1 MKLKEELIK
10 RVGAEAVTDDPGAL
24 KPYTV
29 RHSLWPTPYP
39 NVVVSAGNMEEAQKV
54 IQFANER
61 KVPLKP
67 SSSGVHFR
75 ETGPLLGGILL
86 DLSRMKKI
94 TKIDNRNRKVT
105 VEPGVTWGE
114 LTEELAK
121 QQMRTI
127 LPLVPHADSSV
138 LVSCLERDPSVIPM
152 FEYGELIL
160 SMQMIWPTGELF
172 RTGSAATIGFGKEG
186 NLAEGCYPYGPGP
199 IDAMRLMQGAQGT
212 MGTALWANIKTER
225 LPGVNKPYFIP
236 FEHSEDVVE
245 ALYAIQRKRIGHECF
260 AVNSVDLA
268 GLLAKDMA
276 TDYVR
281 LEKQLP
287 PWSVLMILSGA
298 KYFPEDKI
306 AYEKEALFEV
316 RNHVFPFTE
325 ILDVIPGFGSTKS
338 LPELLRNPWPADET
352 YWKER
357 FKGACQDLFFITTLG
372 RAPIFVDTVNR
383 IAAEQGYDQREIGMY
398 IQPIEF
404 GAGAHVEFNLFY
416 DPDNPEEI
424 ETVKQVYTESIK
436 EALRL
441 EAHFTRPYGKVA
453 ADLVYEKAG
462 SYTLLAKKTK
472 EILDPNNIMNPG
484 TLCF

>member
-1 MKLKEELIK
+1 MKLKEELTKI
-10 RVGAEAVTDDPGAL
+10 VGAEAVMDDPGAL
-24 KPYTV
+24 QPYTV
-29 RHSLWPTPYP
+29 RHSLWPTPWP

-54 IQFANER
+54 IRLANE
-61 KVPLKP
+61 KKIPVKP

-86 DLSRMKKI
+86 DLSGMKGI

-121 QQMRTI
+121 HQMRTI

-225 LPGVNKPYFIP
+225 LPLVNKPYFIP

-268 GLLAKDMA
+268 GLLAKDRT
-276 TDYVR
+276 TDYVK

-306 AYEKEALFEV
+306 AYEREALFEV

-325 ILDVIPGFGSTKS
+325 ILDVIPGYGSTKS
-338 LPELLRNPWPADET
+338 LPELLRNPWPADQI

-357 FKGACQDLFFITTLG
+357 FKGACQDLFFITTMEK
-372 RAPIFVDTVNR
+372 APIFVDTVNQ
-383 IAAEQGYDQREIGMY
+383 IASEQGYDQREIGVY

-424 ETVKQVYTESIK
+424 EIVKQVYTESIK

-453 ADLVYEKAG
+453 ADLVYERAG
-462 SYTLLAKKTK
+462 SYALLARKTK

>member
-10 RVGAEAVTDDPGAL
+10 IVGAEAVLDDPGAL
-24 KPYTV
+24 EPYTV
-29 RHSLWPTPYP
+29 RHSLWTTPLP

-54 IQFANER
+54 IQFANEK

-75 ETGPLLGGILL
+75 ECGPILGGILL
-86 DLSRMKKI
+86 DLSKMKGI

-225 LPGVNKPYFIP
+225 LPVVNKSYFIP
-236 FEHSEDVVE
+236 FENSEDVVE
-245 ALYAIQRKRIGHECF
+245 AIYAIQRKRIGHECF

-276 TDYVR
+276 TDYGKI
-281 LEKQLP
+281 EKQLP
-287 PWSVLMILSGA
+287 RWSVLMILSGA
-298 KYFPEDKI
+298 KYFPEDKF

-325 ILDVIPGFGSTKS
+325 ILDVIPGYGSTKS
-338 LPELLRNPWPADET
+338 LPELLRNPWPAGET

-357 FKGACQDLFFITTLG
+357 FKGACQDLFFITTMEK
-372 RAPIFVDTVNR
+372 APIFVDTVSQ
-383 IAAEQGYDQREIGMY
+383 IASEQGYDQREIGIY

-416 DPDNPEEI
+416 DPYSPEEI

-441 EAHFTRPYGKVA
+441 EAHFTRPYGKVT

-462 SYTLLAKKTK
+462 SYTMLAKKTK

>member
-1 MKLKEELIK
+1 MNLKEELIK
-10 RVGAEAVTDDPGAL
+10 IVGREAVLDDPDAL
-24 KPYTV
+24 EPYTV
-29 RHSLWPTPYP
+29 RHSLWQTPWP

-54 IQFANER
+54 IQFANEK

-75 ETGPLLGGILL
+75 ESGPVLGGILL
-86 DLSRMKKI
+86 DLSEMKGI
-94 TKIDNRNRKVT
+94 TRIDNRNRKVT

-114 LTEELAK
+114 LTEALKK

-225 LPGVNKPYFIP
+225 LPEVNKSYFIP
-236 FEHSEDVVE
+236 FENSEEVVE

-268 GLLAKDMA
+268 GLLAKEMA
-276 TDYVR
+276 TDYAKI
-281 LEKQLP
+281 EKQLP

-325 ILDVIPGFGSTKS
+325 ILDVIPGYGSTKS
-338 LPELLRNPWPADET
+338 LPELLRNPWPAGET

-357 FKGACQDLFFITTLG
+357 FKGACQDLFFITTLEK
-372 RAPIFVDTVNR
+372 APIFVDTVNQ
-383 IAAEQGYDQREIGMY
+383 IAAEQGSDQREIGMY

-416 DPDNPEEI
+416 DPDDPEEI

-462 SYTLLAKKTK
+462 SYTMLAKKTK

>member
-1 MKLKEELIK
+1 MNLKEELMKI
-10 RVGAEAVTDDPGAL
+10 VGPEAVLDDPDAL
-24 KPYTV
+24 EPYTV
-29 RHSLWPTPYP
+29 RHSLWPTLWP
-39 NVVVSAGNMEEAQKV
+39 NVVVSAGNMEESQKV
-54 IQFANER
+54 IQFANEK

-75 ETGPLLGGILL
+75 ESGPILGGILL
-86 DLSRMKKI
+86 DLSKMKGI

-114 LTEELAK
+114 LTEELKK
-121 QQMRTI
+121 QGMRTI
-127 LPLVPHADSSV
+127 LPLVPHTDSSV

-212 MGTALWANIKTER
+212 MGTALWGNIKTER
-225 LPGVNKPYFIP
+225 LPVVNKSYFIP

-245 ALYAIQRKRIGHECF
+245 AIYAILRKRIGHECF

-276 TDYVR
+276 TDYVK
-281 LEKQLP
+281 LEKKLP

-325 ILDVIPGFGSTKS
+325 ILDVIPGYGSTKS
-338 LPELLRNPWPADET
+338 LPGLLRNPWPAGET

-357 FKGACQDLFFITTLG
+357 FKGACQDLFFITTMEK
-372 RAPIFVDTVNR
+372 APVFVDTVR
-383 IAAEQGYDQREIGMY
+383 QIAAEQGYDQREIGMY

-416 DPDNPEEI
+416 DPDNAEEI

-441 EAHFTRPYGKVA
+441 EAHFTRPYGKVT
-453 ADLVYEKAG
+453 ADLVYEKAA
-462 SYTLLAKKTK
+462 SYTMLAKKTK

>member
-10 RVGAEAVTDDPGAL
+10 IVGAEAVLDDPGAL
-24 KPYTV
+24 EPYTV
-29 RHSLWPTPYP
+29 RHSLWTTPLP
-39 NVVVSAGNMEEAQKV
+39 NVVVSAANMEEAQKV
-54 IQFANER
+54 IQFANEK

-75 ETGPLLGGILL
+75 ECGPILGGILL
-86 DLSRMKKI
+86 DLSKMKGI

-114 LTEELAK
+114 LTEELKK

-212 MGTALWANIKTER
+212 MGTAMWANIKTER
-225 LPGVNKPYFIP
+225 LPVVNKSYFIP
-236 FEHSEDVVE
+236 FENSEDVVE
-245 ALYAIQRKRIGHECF
+245 AIYAIQRKRIGHECF

-276 TDYVR
+276 TDYGK
-281 LEKQLP
+281 LAKQLP

-298 KYFPEDKI
+298 KYFPEDKF

-325 ILDVIPGFGSTKS
+325 ILDVIPGYGSTKS
-338 LPELLRNPWPADET
+338 LPELLRNPWPAGET

-357 FKGACQDLFFITTLG
+357 FKGACQDLFFITTMEK
-372 RAPIFVDTVNR
+372 APIFVDTVSQ
-383 IAAEQGYDQREIGMY
+383 IAAEQGYDQREIGIY

-416 DPDNPEEI
+416 DPDSPEEI

-441 EAHFTRPYGKVA
+441 EAHFTRPYGKVT

-462 SYTLLAKKTK
+462 SYTMLAKKTK

>member
-1 MKLKEELIK
+1 VNLKEELTKI
-10 RVGAEAVTDDPGAL
+10 VGAEAVTDDPDAL
-24 KPYTV
+24 RPYTV
-29 RHSLWPTPYP
+29 RHSLWQAPWP
-39 NVVVSAGNMEEAQKV
+39 NVVVSVGNMEEAQRV
-54 IQFANER
+54 IEFANEK

-75 ETGPLLGGILL
+75 DSGPVLGGILL
-86 DLSRMKKI
+86 DLSKMKGI
-94 TKIDNRNRKVT
+94 TRIDHRNRKVT

-114 LTEELAK
+114 LTQELK
-121 QQMRTI
+121 QQQMRTI
-127 LPLVPHADSSV
+127 LPLLPHADGSV

-160 SMQMIWPTGELF
+160 SMQMIWPTGEPF

-212 MGTALWANIKTER
+212 MGTAMWANVKTER
-225 LPGVNKPYFIP
+225 LPVVNKSYFIP
-236 FEHSEDVVE
+236 FESSEDVVE
-245 ALYAIQRKRIGHECF
+245 AIYAIQRKRIGHECF
-260 AVNSVDLA
+260 ALNSVDLA
-268 GLLAKDMA
+268 GVLAKDMA
-276 TDYVR
+276 TDYAR

-306 AYEKEALFEV
+306 AYEKEALFEA
-316 RNHVFPFTE
+316 RNNVFPFTE
-325 ILDVIPGFGSTKS
+325 ILDVIPGYGSTQP
-338 LPELLRNPWPADET
+338 LPELLRNPWPADRT

-357 FKGACQDLFFITTLG
+357 FKGACQDLFFITTMEK
-372 RAPIFVDTVNR
+372 APIFVDTVKQ
-383 IAAEQGYDQREIGMY
+383 IAAEQGYDQREMGMY

-416 DPDNPEEI
+416 DPNNREEI